1 MAIAI
6 PHPRI
11 RTSEEV
17 APALPGS
24 TLALALATPVA
35 DLLALL
41 QRDGVFVGASLA
53 FALLTA
59 ITLALVVAHRA
70 GVAWLW
76 AALLAY
82 GASAVA
88 RLVGMDEAPLLGV
101 LGLIALGLGGV
112 FRDVASEPRLA
123 LVERPAQLA
132 TTDSLEFP
140 RAA

>member
-6 PHPRI
+6 PHPSI
-11 RTSEEV
+11 RTVEQV

-24 TLALALATPVA
+24 TLAFGMATSAA

-53 FALLTA
+53 FTLLA
-59 ITLALVVAHRA
+59 SITLALVVAHRA
-70 GVAWLW
+70 GVGWLW

-88 RLVGMDEAPLLGV
+88 RLVGMEEAPLLSV
-101 LGLIALGLGGV
+101 LGLLALGLGGV
-112 FRDVASEPRLA
+112 FRDPAPRLTLLNAPARLEPREGAAEL
-123 LVERPAQLA
+123 
-132 TTDSLEFP
+132 T